1 MSGERA
7 SMSCGQRDLRQGS
20 DPVSGDRPRVR
31 RERDRTRWRLLI
43 VSDAPEAV
51 AFDFSS
57 PSDARLLY
65 ARQVSL
71 PGGPVKVRLL
81 MWHVNRITTGGQPV
95 SANFYLVLRL
105 LGATSGAGVSNH
117 FAQVRIA
124 NPNASPTTGLCL
136 AKAMLAQTVDT
147 PGDHSDVLPDG
158 DIIIGYHTV
167 PSGQHLGALHEF
179 DLALPEQQNVYIRTV
194 VNNNSAAGVGNPSTP
209 LLDPGIHIRGSWVEN
224 GLKSNLAVRTA
235 IPDYNAN
242 PDLAQEKEWL
252 ICKRHAVDQAQ
263 FHKEPTDINGTA
275 DGNTGLFGVY
285 CVYHVYSTN
294 GHPTK
299 TGFVEAHLHARDTR
313 ANPTDLVAPAY
324 FGASSCLTGADITN
338 GVLPIRFSTAGNTDN
353 SVLLEVFSVPPG
365 ATVQR
370 TYCVTNA
377 GGATMPVGLRYRP
390 TNIP

>member
-1 MSGERA
+1 
-7 SMSCGQRDLRQGS
+7 MSCGQRDYARGRIPFLGTVHEFAAS
-20 DPVSGDRPRVR
+20 VTEPDG
-31 RERDRTRWRLLI
+31 RLLI

-71 PGGPVKVRLL
+71 PGGQVKVRLF
-81 MWHVNRITTGGQPV
+81 MWHVNQVTTGGQPV

-105 LGATSGAGVSNH
+105 LGATSGAGVSHH
-117 FAQVRIA
+117 FAEVGIG
-124 NPNASPTTGLCL
+124 PVGGVPGTGLCL
-136 AKAMLAQTVDT
+136 ARAMLARTVDT
-147 PGDHSDVLPDG
+147 PGEHSDVLPDG
-158 DIIIGYHTV
+158 EIIIGYHTV

-179 DLALPEQQNVYIRTV
+179 DLALPEQQNVHIRTV

-235 IPDYNAN
+235 IPDYDAN

-294 GHPTK
+294 SHPTK

-313 ANPTDLVAPAY
+313 PDRSDPVAPAY
-324 FGASSCLTGADITN
+324 FGACSCLTGADITN
-338 GVLPIRFSTAGNTDN
+338 GVLPIRFSTAGGTDN
-353 SVLLEVFSVPPG
+353 SVPLEVFSVPPG

>member
-1 MSGERA
+1 MHLL
-7 SMSCGQRDLRQGS
+7 SCGQDDYGRGRIPFLGTVHEFDASVTEQDG
-20 DPVSGDRPRVR
+20 
-31 RERDRTRWRLLI
+31 RLLI

-51 AFDFSS
+51 VFDFSS
-57 PSDARLLY
+57 PSDVRLLY
-65 ARQVSL
+65 ARQASL
-71 PGGPVKVRLL
+71 PGGLVKVRLF
-81 MWHVNRITTGGQPV
+81 MWHVNQVKTGGQPV

-117 FAQVRIA
+117 FAQVGIGH
-124 NPNASPTTGLCL
+124 PNASPTTGLCM
-136 AKAMLAQTVDT
+136 AKAMLARTVDT
-147 PGDHSDVLPDG
+147 PGDHSTVQPDG
-158 DIIIGYHTV
+158 DIIIGYHSV

-179 DLALPEQQNVYIRTV
+179 DLTLPEQQNVHIRTV
-194 VNNNSAAGVGNPSTP
+194 VNNNSSAGVGDPSTA
-209 LLDPGIHIRGSWVEN
+209 LLAPGPHVRGSWVEN
-224 GLKSNLAVRTA
+224 GLRSNLAVRTA
-235 IPDYNAN
+235 IPDYDAN

-263 FHKEPTDINGTA
+263 FHKEPTDINGTV

-285 CVYHVYSTN
+285 GVYHVYSTN
-294 GHPTK
+294 SHPTK
-299 TGFVEAHLHARDTR
+299 TGYVEAHLHARDTR
-313 ANPTDLVAPAY
+313 ANPSDLVAPAY
-324 FGASSCLTGADITN
+324 FGASSCLEGPGITN